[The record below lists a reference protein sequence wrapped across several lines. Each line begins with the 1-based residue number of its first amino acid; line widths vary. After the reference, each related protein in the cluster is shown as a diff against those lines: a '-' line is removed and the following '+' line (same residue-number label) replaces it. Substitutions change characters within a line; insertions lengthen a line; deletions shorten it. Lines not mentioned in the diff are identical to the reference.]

1 MKNIYSNIYK
11 PTNNNLSKAKIVI
24 EKGDVVAVPTET
36 VYGLAANAYNTKAVK
51 KIFSLKKRPSNNP
64 LIVHFKNVEQIKKEA
79 IINKN
84 FLKLVKKFS
93 PGPLTYVLKK
103 KGDSK
108 ISRLANKNLDTI
120 AVRIPSE
127 KNIIKLLNI
136 VKCPLAA
143 PSANKSKSLSPT
155 TAKHVAE
162 EFGNKLKMIIDG
174 GVCKVGIEST
184 VIDLTTKPKILREG
198 GISSQVIGKFLKM
211 KLSENKNK
219 IIKSPGQIGLHY
231 SPGMPIYMNREKATE
246 NGALITFGNKNY
258 GNQNTFNL
266 STGGNLK
273 EAAKNFFNTLRV
285 IKNKK
290 FKSISVNKIPNKNLG
305 KAINERLRRAAY
317 YEWKYNWS

>member
-1 MKNIYSNIYK
+1 MKNIYSNICK
-11 PTNNNLSKAKIVI
+11 PTNNNLSKAKIAI
-24 EKGDVVAVPTET
+24 EKGDVVAIPTET

-64 LIVHFKNVEQIKKEA
+64 LIIHFKNIEQIKKEVV
-79 IINKN
+79 INKY

-103 KGDSK
+103 KRNSRISK
-108 ISRLANKNLDTI
+108 LANKGLATI

-127 KNIIKLLNI
+127 RNTIKLLNI
-136 VKCPLAA
+136 LNCPLAA
-143 PSANKSKSLSPT
+143 PSANRSKSLSPT

-162 EFGNKLKMIIDG
+162 EFGNSIKMIIDG
-174 GVCKVGIEST
+174 GSCKIGIEST

-198 GISSQVIGKFLKM
+198 GLSSEVIEKFLKM
-211 KLSENKNK
+211 KLTENNNK

-231 SPGMPIYMNREKATE
+231 SPGIPIYMNREKSTKD
-246 NGALITFGNKNY
+246 GALIKFGNKNY

-266 STGGNLK
+266 STGGSLK
-273 EAAKNFFNTLRV
+273 EAAKNFFNTLRI

-290 FKSISVNKIPNKNLG
+290 FKSISINKIPNKDLG

-317 YEWKYNWS
+317 YE

>member
-11 PTNNNLSKAKIVI
+11 PTKNNLSKAKVVI
-24 EKGDVVAVPTET
+24 EKGDVVALPTET

-51 KIFSLKKRPSNNP
+51 KIFSLKKRPINNP
-64 LIVHFKNVEQIKKEA
+64 LIIHFKNIEQIKKEA
-79 IINKN
+79 VINKN
-84 FLKLVKKFS
+84 FLRLVKKFS

-103 KGDSK
+103 RSGSRISK
-108 ISRLANKNLDTI
+108 IANKGLATL

-127 KNIIKLLNI
+127 KNTIKLLNI
-136 VKCPLAA
+136 LKCPLAA
-143 PSANKSKSLSPT
+143 PSANRSKSLSPT

-162 EFGNKLKMIIDG
+162 EFGSSIGMIIDG
-174 GVCKVGIEST
+174 GACKIGMEST

-198 GISSQVIGKFLKM
+198 GISSEVIGKFLKM

-317 YEWKYNWS
+317 YE

>member
-11 PTNNNLSKAKIVI
+11 PTNNNLSKAKIAI

-64 LIVHFKNVEQIKKEA
+64 LIVHFKNIEQIKKEA

-103 KGDSK
+103 KRDSK

-198 GISSQVIGKFLKM
+198 GLSSEVIEKFLKM
-211 KLSENKNK
+211 KLFENKNK

-231 SPGMPIYMNREKATE
+231 SPGMPIYMNREKATKD
-246 NGALITFGNKNY
+246 GALITFGNKNY
-258 GNQNTFNL
+258 SNHNTFNL
-266 STGGNLK
+266 STSGNLI

-290 FKSISVNKIPNKNLG
+290 FKSISVNKIPNKDLG

-317 YEWKYNWS
+317 YE

>member
-64 LIVHFKNVEQIKKEA
+64 LIVHFKNIEQIKKEA

-198 GISSQVIGKFLKM
+198 GLSSEVIEKFLKM
-211 KLSENKNK
+211 KLFENKNK

-231 SPGMPIYMNREKATE
+231 SPGMPIYMNREKATKD
-246 NGALITFGNKNY
+246 GALITFGNKNY
-258 GNQNTFNL
+258 SNHNTFNL
-266 STGGNLK
+266 STSGNLI
-273 EAAKNFFNTLRV
+273 EAAKNFFNTLRI

-290 FKSISVNKIPNKNLG
+290 FKSISVNKIPNKDLG

-317 YEWKYNWS
+317 YE

>member
-11 PTNNNLSKAKIVI
+11 PTNNNLSKAKIAI

-64 LIVHFKNVEQIKKEA
+64 LIVHFKNIEQIKKEA

-103 KGDSK
+103 KRDSK

-198 GISSQVIGKFLKM
+198 GLSSEVIEKFLKM
-211 KLSENKNK
+211 KLFENKNK

-231 SPGMPIYMNREKATE
+231 SPGMPIYMNREKATKD
-246 NGALITFGNKNY
+246 GALITFGNKNY
-258 GNQNTFNL
+258 SNHNTFNL
-266 STGGNLK
+266 STSGNLI
-273 EAAKNFFNTLRV
+273 EAAKNFFNTLRL

-290 FKSISVNKIPNKNLG
+290 FKSISINKIPNKNLG

-317 YEWKYNWS
+317 YE

>member
-1 MKNIYSNIYK
+1 MKNIYSNICK
-11 PTNNNLSKAKIVI
+11 PTNNNLSKAKIAI
-24 EKGDVVAVPTET
+24 EKGDVVAIPTET

-51 KIFSLKKRPSNNP
+51 KIFSLKNRPSNNP
-64 LIVHFKNVEQIKKEA
+64 LIIHFKNAEQIKKEA
-79 IINKN
+79 VINKY

-103 KGDSK
+103 KRNSRISK
-108 ISRLANKNLDTI
+108 LANKGLATI

-127 KNIIKLLNI
+127 RNTIKLLNI
-136 VKCPLAA
+136 LNCPLAA
-143 PSANKSKSLSPT
+143 PSANRSKSLSPT

-162 EFGNKLKMIIDG
+162 EFGNSIKMIIDG
-174 GVCKVGIEST
+174 GSCKIGIEST

-198 GISSQVIGKFLKM
+198 GLSSEVIEKFLKM
-211 KLSENKNK
+211 KLTENNNK

-231 SPGMPIYMNREKATE
+231 SPGIPIYMNREKSTKD
-246 NGALITFGNKNY
+246 GALIKFGNKNY

-290 FKSISVNKIPNKNLG
+290 FKSISINKIPNKDLG

-317 YEWKYNWS
+317 YE

>member
-11 PTNNNLSKAKIVI
+11 PTNNNLSKAKIAI
-24 EKGDVVAVPTET
+24 EKGDVVGVPTET

-51 KIFSLKKRPSNNP
+51 KIFSLKKRPGNNP
-64 LIVHFKNVEQIKKEA
+64 LIIHFKNIEQIKKEA
-79 IINKN
+79 IINKD

-103 KGDSK
+103 KRDSK
-108 ISRLANKNLDTI
+108 ISKLANKGLDTI

-127 KNIIKLLNI
+127 KNIIKLLSI

-198 GISSQVIGKFLKM
+198 GLSSEAIEKFLKM
-211 KLSENKNK
+211 KLFENKNK

-231 SPGMPIYMNREKATE
+231 SPGIPIYMNREKATK

-258 GNQNTFNL
+258 SNHNTFNL

-273 EAAKNFFNTLRV
+273 EAAKNFFNTLRI

-290 FKSISVNKIPNKNLG
+290 FKSISINKIPNKNLG

-317 YEWKYNWS
+317 YE

>member
-11 PTNNNLSKAKIVI
+11 PTNNNLSKAKIAI

-64 LIVHFKNVEQIKKEA
+64 LIVHFKNIEQIKKEA

-103 KGDSK
+103 KRDSK
-108 ISRLANKNLDTI
+108 ISKLANKDLGTI

-198 GISSQVIGKFLKM
+198 GLSSEVIEKFLKM
-211 KLSENKNK
+211 KLFENKNK

-231 SPGMPIYMNREKATE
+231 SPGIPIYMNREKATKD
-246 NGALITFGNKNY
+246 GALITFGNKNY
-258 GNQNTFNL
+258 SNHNTFNL
-266 STGGNLK
+266 STRGNLK
-273 EAAKNFFNTLRV
+273 EAAKNFFNTLRI

-290 FKSISVNKIPNKNLG
+290 FKSISVNKIPNKDLG

-317 YEWKYNWS
+317 YE

>member
-11 PTNNNLSKAKIVI
+11 PTNNNLSKAKIAI

-64 LIVHFKNVEQIKKEA
+64 LIVHFKNIEQIKKEA

-103 KGDSK
+103 KRDSK

-198 GISSQVIGKFLKM
+198 GLSSEVIEKFLKM
-211 KLSENKNK
+211 KLFENKNK

-231 SPGMPIYMNREKATE
+231 SPGMPIYMNREKATKD
-246 NGALITFGNKNY
+246 GALITFGNKNY
-258 GNQNTFNL
+258 SNHNTFNL

-273 EAAKNFFNTLRV
+273 EAAKNFFNTLRI

-290 FKSISVNKIPNKNLG
+290 FKSISINKIPNKNLG

-317 YEWKYNWS
+317 YE